1 MINMSYQV
9 SGKKQILL
17 GVIFLVVI
25 LVVLEIGANVW
36 WYGLNT
42 CPYEENEMF
51 SHLEEAEI
59 EALCNE
65 NLNLTFMDDKVST
78 TGEHGDTISINSEGF
93 RGAEFSPTKPGDT
106 YRIVMIGGSTTFGS
120 GVFDNETIPFQLEQK
135 LQNKNSEFNV
145 EVINTGLGGS
155 WSKLEVDLIK
165 NKIIDYDPNL
175 LIVYGGANDALVEI
189 GKILDH
195 DPEANSELWKNRW
208 IEICDI
214 GNDTSYKT
222 LFVLQ
227 PILGTGDKV
236 FSDQEYAI
244 NASYSNILNQLN
256 NLDSYASQLDEINK
270 HCTATAD
277 FRNIFDDIQE
287 PIYYDIVHL
296 GANGNEIVANKLY
309 DLAVPLIDLSEISDS
324 DLILFES
331 SKEKVNDEKNSIDSP
346 FSYKTLQVISYL
358 LGYQNRFS
366 DTSQIDLDLS
376 FKGKKIMDADFSN
389 KDLKKSIF
397 YYSDLTD
404 SSFENT
410 NLKNSD
416 FSYST
421 LKNINFKNSNL
432 EGVNFRS
439 AEINNVDFTGANID
453 DAQFSRSAISNTDL
467 TNIDFKDQQF
477 RLSSVYNSD
486 LTNTTFEN
494 IDFTG
499 SLFVMNILDG
509 TTFKNSDFS
518 QSVFTDMDLTTVD
531 FTGSK
536 FFKTGF
542 FHTDFTGTDFSNMDI
557 QRAAFA
563 YTLLKNINFKNTDL
577 TDVDLTGKIYQGN
590 QLSGALIDESD
601 LSNTDMSK
609 MWFFTSEIR
618 DPQYSSELYVL
629 APTITNSNLSNVN
642 LSNVIMPFVTIH
654 NSDLSNADLSN
665 TDLSNAELRN
675 VDLSGA
681 NLNGANLM
689 NANIVDVKLDGTM
702 LNCVNHSICN

>member
-1 MINMSYQV
+1 MSYQV

-17 GVIFLVVI
+17 GVIFLAVI

-51 SHLEEAEI
+51 SHLEEDQI

-65 NLNLTFMDDKVST
+65 NLNLTFMDDRVLP
-78 TGEHGDTISINSEGF
+78 TGGDTISINSEGF
-93 RGAEFSPTKPGDT
+93 RGTEFSPIKPNNT

-120 GVFDNETIPFQLEQK
+120 GVFDNETVPFQLEQK
-135 LQNKNSEFNV
+135 FQSETSEFNV
-145 EVINTGLGGS
+145 EVINAGIGGS

-165 NKIIDYDPNL
+165 NRIIDYDPNL
-175 LIVYGGANDALVEI
+175 LIVYDGANDALVEI
-189 GKILDH
+189 GEILDH

-222 LFVLQ
+222 LLVLQ
-227 PILGTGDKV
+227 PILGTGDKMY
-236 FSDQEYAI
+236 SDQEYTI
-244 NASYSNILNQLN
+244 NTSYGNILNQLN
-256 NLDSYASQLDEINK
+256 HLDSYASQLDEINK
-270 HCTATAD
+270 HCAATAD
-277 FRNIFDDIQE
+277 FRNIFDDVQE

-296 GANGNEIVANKLY
+296 GAKGNEIVANKIY
-309 DLAVPLIDLSEISDS
+309 DLAVPLIDLSEISNS
-324 DLILFES
+324 DLILLES

-376 FKGKKIMDADFSN
+376 FKGKKIIDGDFSN

-397 YYSDLTD
+397 YYSDLSD

-410 NLKNSD
+410 NLQNSD

-439 AEINNVDFTGANID
+439 AIIDNADFDGANID
-453 DAQFSRSAISNTDL
+453 DTQFSRSKISNTDL

-477 RLSSVYNSD
+477 HASAVYNSD
-486 LTNTTFEN
+486 LTNATFEN

-499 SLFVMNILDG
+499 SFVTDNILDG
-509 TTFKNSDFS
+509 TTFRNSDFS
-518 QSVFTDMDLTTVD
+518 DSLFLDINLTTVD

-536 FFKTGF
+536 FFKTSF
-542 FHTDFTGTDFSNMDI
+542 YDTDFTGTDFSNMDI
-557 QRAAFA
+557 QRASFAF
-563 YTLLKNINFKNTDL
+563 TILKNINFKNTDL
-577 TDVDLTGKIYQGN
+577 TGVDLTGKIYQDTLLPG
-590 QLSGALIDESD
+590 SLIDESD

-609 MWFFTSEIR
+609 MLFSTSTLDQIPE
-618 DPQYSSELYVL
+618 YSVELFIG

-642 LSNVIMPFVTIH
+642 LSNVIMPYLIIH
-654 NSDLSNADLSN
+654 NSNLSSADLSNADL
-665 TDLSNAELRN
+665 TNAELRN

-681 NLNGANLM
+681 NLNGANLKD
-689 NANIVDVKLDGTM
+689 ANIMDVKLDGTM

>member
-1 MINMSYQV
+1 MSYQV

-17 GVIFLVVI
+17 GVIFLAVI

-51 SHLEEAEI
+51 SHLEKDEI

-65 NLNLTFMDDKVST
+65 NLNLTFMDDRVLTSS
-78 TGEHGDTISINSEGF
+78 EDSISINSEGF
-93 RGAEFSPTKPGDT
+93 RGAEFSPIKPNNT
-106 YRIVMIGGSTTFGS
+106 YRIVMIGGSTTFGM
-120 GVFDNETIPFQLEQK
+120 GVFDNETVPFQLEQK
-135 LQNKNSEFNV
+135 FQSETSEFNV
-145 EVINTGLGGS
+145 EVINAGIGGS

-165 NKIIDYDPNL
+165 NRIIDYDPNL
-175 LIVYGGANDALVEI
+175 LIVYDGANDALVEI
-189 GKILDH
+189 GEILDH

-222 LFVLQ
+222 LLVLQ
-227 PILGTGDKV
+227 PILGTGDKMY
-236 FSDQEYAI
+236 SDQEYTI
-244 NASYSNILNQLN
+244 NTSYGNILNQLN
-256 NLDSYASQLDEINK
+256 HLDSYASQLDEINK
-270 HCTATAD
+270 HCAATAD
-277 FRNIFDDIQE
+277 FRNIFDDVQE

-296 GANGNEIVANKLY
+296 GAKGNEIVANKIY
-309 DLAVPLIDLSEISDS
+309 DLAVPLIDLSEISNS
-324 DLILFES
+324 DLILLES

-376 FKGKKIMDADFSN
+376 FKGKKIIDGDFSN

-397 YYSDLTD
+397 YYSDLSD

-410 NLKNSD
+410 NLQNSD

-432 EGVNFRS
+432 EGVNFRN
-439 AEINNVDFTGANID
+439 AIIDNADFTGANID
-453 DAQFSRSAISNTDL
+453 DTQFSRSKISNTDL

-477 RLSSVYNSD
+477 HASAVYNSD
-486 LTNTTFEN
+486 LTNATFEN

-499 SLFVMNILDG
+499 SFVADNILDG
-509 TTFKNSDFS
+509 TTFRNSDFS
-518 QSVFTDMDLTTVD
+518 DSLFVNANLTTVD

-536 FFKTGF
+536 FFKTSF
-542 FHTDFTGTDFSNMDI
+542 YDTDFTGTDFSNMDI
-557 QRAAFA
+557 QRASFAF
-563 YTLLKNINFKNTDL
+563 TILKNINFKNTDL
-577 TDVDLTGKIYQGN
+577 TGVDLTGKIYQDTLLPG
-590 QLSGALIDESD
+590 SLIDESD

-609 MWFFTSEIR
+609 MLFSTSTLDQIPE
-618 DPQYSSELYVL
+618 YSVELFII

-642 LSNVIMPFVTIH
+642 LSNVIMPYLIIH
-654 NSDLSNADLSN
+654 NSNLSSADLSNADL
-665 TDLSNAELRN
+665 TNAELRN

-681 NLNGANLM
+681 NLNGANLKD
-689 NANIVDVKLDGTM
+689 ANIMDVKLDGTM